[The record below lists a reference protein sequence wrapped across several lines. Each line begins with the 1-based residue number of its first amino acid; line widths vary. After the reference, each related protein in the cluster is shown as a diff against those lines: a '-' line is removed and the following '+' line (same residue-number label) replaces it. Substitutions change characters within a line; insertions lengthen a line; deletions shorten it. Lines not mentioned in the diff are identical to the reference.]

1 MAGLLD
7 LDINRILEKT
17 WGEHTTAL
25 RLEFR
30 WKSRKHWYFQA
41 QGFLRIEF
49 VANILIAL

>member
-17 WGEHTTAL
+17 WGAHTAAL

-30 WKSRKHWYFQA
+30 WKRRKHRYFQA
-41 QGFLRIEF
+41 QTFYRESLLPIF
-49 VANILIAL
+49 